1 MRVEMT
7 EYDAFAIYEE
17 QVEKDK
23 VSAIEANN
31 GLITYYFKDGTRE
44 VWKRNKLGRLYKFK
58 KREQ

>member
-1 MRVEMT
+1 MT

-31 GLITYYFKDGTRE
+31 GLITYHFKDGTRE

-58 KREQ
+58 QREL